1 MTPPKTCHS
10 HILSSAKLERPSDH
24 GTFMTSE
31 YSPVNFYLHVN
42 FESGSELHTQ
52 TSSPPRVFALLHT
65 VPTSCLPPFL
75 IEGNS
80 PASTHQDPP
89 NSSYGIGWQS
99 HSARTPAACQQVEL
113 GWNLTSDEVT
123 HLPDQAQGSLT
134 EVLQTHFAKG
144 HHFPCLTEKYLHCR
158 HPNPLKSFCW
168 TSNTQNQ
175 WHAWYQVQS

>member
-24 GTFMTSE
+24 GAFMTSE
-31 YSPVNFYLHVN
+31 YSPVSFYLHVN

-52 TSSPPRVFALLHT
+52 TSSPPGVFALL
-65 VPTSCLPPFL
+65 PPVS

-89 NSSYGIGWQS
+89 NCSHGIGWQPY
-99 HSARTPAACQQVEL
+99 SARAPAACQQVEL

-123 HLPDQAQGSLT
+123 HLPAQAQGSLT
-134 EVLQTHFAKG
+134 EVLLTHFAKG
-144 HHFPCLTEKYLHCR
+144 HHFLCLTGKYLHCR

-168 TSNTQNQ
+168 TSNTQYQ
-175 WHAWYQVQS
+175 WHARYQVQS